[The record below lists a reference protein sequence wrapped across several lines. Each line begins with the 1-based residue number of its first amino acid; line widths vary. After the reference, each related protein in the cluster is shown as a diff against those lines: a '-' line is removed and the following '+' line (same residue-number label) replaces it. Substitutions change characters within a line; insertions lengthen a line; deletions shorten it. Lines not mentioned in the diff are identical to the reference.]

1 MTVEESVILKYEQ
14 TLSVCSVGQVCTGVG
29 WGRERGRGRG
39 SASQSVCVLGR
50 VAIA

>member
-1 MTVEESVILKYEQ
+1 MTVEESVILKCEQ
-14 TLSVCSVGQVCTGVG
+14 TSMSVCSVGQVCKGGRRGGEGGGV
-29 WGRERGRGRG
+29 

>member
-14 TLSVCSVGQVCTGVG
+14 TLSVCSAGQVFKEGGKGEEGVG
-29 WGRERGRGRG
+29 G

-50 VAIA
+50 GVAIA